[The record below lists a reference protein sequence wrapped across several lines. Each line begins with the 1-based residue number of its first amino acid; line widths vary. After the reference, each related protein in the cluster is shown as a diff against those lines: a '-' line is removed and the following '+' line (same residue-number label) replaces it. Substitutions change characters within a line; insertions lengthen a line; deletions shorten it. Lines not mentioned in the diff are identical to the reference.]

1 VAGKEDLLSYKYVEV
16 AKAITHTSR
25 KLFVGCGCAVC
36 TTSHDRAMPPTTGMG
51 TTAEAAMAVEAET
64 KKTDRKKGGMRT
76 MPYIFGKQTFFID
89 SVAQ

>member
-1 VAGKEDLLSYKYVEV
+1 
-16 AKAITHTSR
+16 
-25 KLFVGCGCAVC
+25 
-36 TTSHDRAMPPTTGMG
+36 MG